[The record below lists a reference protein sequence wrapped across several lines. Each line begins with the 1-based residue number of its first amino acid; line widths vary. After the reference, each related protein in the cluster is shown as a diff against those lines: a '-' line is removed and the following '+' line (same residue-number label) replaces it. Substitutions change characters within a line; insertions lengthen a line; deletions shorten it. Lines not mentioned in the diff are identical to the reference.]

1 MRIPRY
7 AFLFLFLLGLG
18 LPGRGQ
24 TLPELIAT
32 GLQNNYKLK
41 IVRNEEAR
49 RANNATRANAGYL
62 PQVSLSAGYDGGY
75 GNVKTRQRAT
85 GVTTRQGAGLD
96 HGLQAGIDVD
106 WTVFDGFNIQA
117 TYARLQEMKRQG
129 ATRTRMEIE
138 DYVATLT
145 GEYYNLIQQQ
155 IRTRNLRHAVRL
167 SRERLRIVLER
178 YTIGSASRLDLQQAQ
193 VDFNADSAQS
203 LKQNEALATSRI
215 RLYELM
221 AVDSLGIIPVV
232 RDTSILVDTRLNHD
246 TLLASTLQ
254 LNAQLLDSRHDIRL
268 AQHDYR
274 AVMSRDYP
282 YVKLYAG
289 YSGGLSTYGKGTAD
303 RRTTWGADFGVKV
316 GYTLFDGNRRRERR
330 NAQLDIDNAELAR
343 LQLEQTLRSD
353 LADLWQAY
361 TNNLRL
367 LSLEREN
374 LITARENHY
383 IAHERYMLG
392 DLSGIEMREAQ
403 QSLLDAEERILVAEY
418 NTKLCEISLNQ
429 ISGGIMKYTLP

>member
-1 MRIPRY
+1 MKLQRY
-7 AFLFLFLLGLG
+7 TFLLLFLFGLG
-18 LPGRGQ
+18 LTGRAQ

-41 IVRNEEAR
+41 IARNEEER
-49 RANNATRANAGYL
+49 RANNATPANAGYL
-62 PQVSLSAGYDGGY
+62 PQVSVSAGYDGGY
-75 GNVKTRQRAT
+75 GDVKTRQRAT
-85 GVTTRQGAGLD
+85 DTTTRQGAAVD
-96 HGLQAGIDVD
+96 HGLQAGVDVD
-106 WTVFDGFNIQA
+106 WTVFDGFKIQA
-117 TYARLQEMKRQG
+117 TYARLQELKRQG
-129 ATRTRMEIE
+129 STRTRMEIE

-145 GEYYNLIQQQ
+145 SEYYNLIQQQ
-155 IRTRNLRHAVRL
+155 IRSRNLRHAVKL
-167 SRERLRIVLER
+167 SKERLRIVLER

-221 AVDSLGIIPVV
+221 AIDSLGTIPLV
-232 RDTSILVDTRLNHD
+232 RDTSILVDTHLNRD
-246 TLLASTLQ
+246 TLLAATLE

-268 AQHDYR
+268 AQQDYR

-282 YVKLYAG
+282 YIKLYAG
-289 YSGGLSTYGKGTAD
+289 YSGGMNTYGAGAND
-303 RRTTWGADFGVKV
+303 RRTTHGADFGVKV

-429 ISGGIMKYTLP
+429 ISGGIMQYARP

>member
-1 MRIPRY
+1 MKLQRY
-7 AFLFLFLLGLG
+7 TFLLLFLFGLG
-18 LPGRGQ
+18 FTGRAQ

-41 IVRNEEAR
+41 IARNEEER
-49 RANNATRANAGYL
+49 RANNATPANAGYL
-62 PQVSLSAGYDGGY
+62 PQVSVSAGYDGGY
-75 GNVKTRQRAT
+75 GDVKTRQRAT
-85 GVTTRQGAGLD
+85 GVTTRQGAAVD
-96 HGLQAGIDVD
+96 HGLQAGVDVD
-106 WTVFDGFNIQA
+106 WTVFDGFKIQA
-117 TYARLQEMKRQG
+117 TYARLQELKRQG
-129 ATRTRMEIE
+129 STRTRMEIE

-145 GEYYNLIQQQ
+145 SEYYNLIQQQ
-155 IRTRNLRHAVRL
+155 IRSRNLRHAVKL
-167 SRERLRIVLER
+167 SKERLRIVLER

-221 AVDSLGIIPVV
+221 AIDSLGTIPLV
-232 RDTSILVDTRLNHD
+232 RDTSILVDTHLNRD
-246 TLLASTLQ
+246 TLLAATLE

-268 AQHDYR
+268 AQQDYR

-282 YVKLYAG
+282 YIKLYAG
-289 YSGGLSTYGKGTAD
+289 YSGGMNTYGAGAND
-303 RRTTWGADFGVKV
+303 RRTTHGADFGVKV

-429 ISGGIMKYTLP
+429 ISGGIMQYARP

>member
-1 MRIPRY
+1 MKLQRY
-7 AFLFLFLLGLG
+7 TFLLLFLFGLG
-18 LPGRGQ
+18 LTGRAQ

-41 IVRNEEAR
+41 IARNEEER
-49 RANNATRANAGYL
+49 RANNATPANAGYL
-62 PQVSLSAGYDGGY
+62 PQVSVSAGYDSGY
-75 GNVKTRQRAT
+75 GDVKTRQRAT
-85 GVTTRQGAGLD
+85 GTTTRQGAAVD
-96 HGLQAGIDVD
+96 HGLQAGVDVD
-106 WTVFDGFNIQA
+106 WTVFDGFKIQA
-117 TYARLQEMKRQG
+117 TYARLQELKRQG
-129 ATRTRMEIE
+129 STRTRMEIE

-145 GEYYNLIQQQ
+145 SEYYNLIQQQ
-155 IRTRNLRHAVRL
+155 IRSRNLRHAVKL
-167 SRERLRIVLER
+167 SKERLRIVLER

-221 AVDSLGIIPVV
+221 AIDSLGTIPLV
-232 RDTSILVDTRLNHD
+232 RDTSILVDTHLNRD
-246 TLLASTLQ
+246 TLLAATLE

-268 AQHDYR
+268 AQQDYR

-282 YVKLYAG
+282 YIKLYAG
-289 YSGGLSTYGKGTAD
+289 YSGGMNTYGAGAND
-303 RRTTWGADFGVKV
+303 RRTTHGADFGVKV

-429 ISGGIMKYTLP
+429 ISGGIMQYARP

>member
-1 MRIPRY
+1 MKLQRY
-7 AFLFLFLLGLG
+7 TFLLLFLFGLG
-18 LPGRGQ
+18 FTGRAQ

-41 IVRNEEAR
+41 IARNEEER
-49 RANNATRANAGYL
+49 RANNATPANAGYL
-62 PQVSLSAGYDGGY
+62 PQVSVSAGYDSGY
-75 GNVKTRQRAT
+75 GDVKTRQRAT
-85 GVTTRQGAGLD
+85 GVTTRQGAAVD
-96 HGLQAGIDVD
+96 HGLQAGVDVD
-106 WTVFDGFNIQA
+106 WTVFDGFKIQA
-117 TYARLQEMKRQG
+117 TYARLQELKRQG
-129 ATRTRMEIE
+129 STRTRMEIE

-145 GEYYNLIQQQ
+145 SEYYNLIQQQ
-155 IRTRNLRHAVRL
+155 IRSRNLRHAVKL
-167 SRERLRIVLER
+167 SKERLRIVLER

-221 AVDSLGIIPVV
+221 AIDSLGTIPLV
-232 RDTSILVDTRLNHD
+232 RDTSILVDTHLNRD
-246 TLLASTLQ
+246 TLLAATLE

-268 AQHDYR
+268 AQQDYR

-282 YVKLYAG
+282 YIKLYAG
-289 YSGGLSTYGKGTAD
+289 YSGGMNTYGAGAND
-303 RRTTWGADFGVKV
+303 RRTTHGADFGVKV

-429 ISGGIMKYTLP
+429 ISGGIMQYARP

>member
-1 MRIPRY
+1 MKLQRY
-7 AFLFLFLLGLG
+7 TFLLLFLFGLG
-18 LPGRGQ
+18 FTGRAQ

-41 IVRNEEAR
+41 IARNEEER
-49 RANNATRANAGYL
+49 RANNATPANAGYL
-62 PQVSLSAGYDGGY
+62 PQVSVSAGYDGGY
-75 GNVKTRQRAT
+75 GDVKTRQRAT
-85 GVTTRQGAGLD
+85 GVTTRQGAAVD
-96 HGLQAGIDVD
+96 HGLQAGVDVD
-106 WTVFDGFNIQA
+106 WTVFDGFKIQA
-117 TYARLQEMKRQG
+117 TYARLQELKRQG
-129 ATRTRMEIE
+129 STRTRMEIE

-145 GEYYNLIQQQ
+145 SEYYNLIQQQ
-155 IRTRNLRHAVRL
+155 IRSRNLRHAVKL
-167 SRERLRIVLER
+167 SKERLRIVLER

-221 AVDSLGIIPVV
+221 AIDSLGTIPLV
-232 RDTSILVDTRLNHD
+232 RDTSILVDTHLNRD
-246 TLLASTLQ
+246 TLLAATLE

-268 AQHDYR
+268 AQQDYR

-282 YVKLYAG
+282 YIKLYAG
-289 YSGGLSTYGKGTAD
+289 YSGGMNTYGAGAND
-303 RRTTWGADFGVKV
+303 RRTTHGADFGVKV

-383 IAHERYMLG
+383 IAHERYM
-392 DLSGIEMREAQ
+392 
-403 QSLLDAEERILVAEY
+403 
-418 NTKLCEISLNQ
+418 
-429 ISGGIMKYTLP
+429 

>member
-1 MRIPRY
+1 MKLQRY
-7 AFLFLFLLGLG
+7 TFLLLFLFGLG
-18 LPGRGQ
+18 FTGRAQ

-41 IVRNEEAR
+41 IARNEEER
-49 RANNATRANAGYL
+49 RANNATPANAGYL
-62 PQVSLSAGYDGGY
+62 PQVSVSAGYDSGY
-75 GNVKTRQRAT
+75 GDVKTRQRAT
-85 GVTTRQGAGLD
+85 GTTTRQGAAVD
-96 HGLQAGIDVD
+96 HGLQAGVDVD
-106 WTVFDGFNIQA
+106 WTVFDGFKIQA
-117 TYARLQEMKRQG
+117 TYARLQELKRQG
-129 ATRTRMEIE
+129 STRTRMEIE

-145 GEYYNLIQQQ
+145 SEYYNLIQQQ
-155 IRTRNLRHAVRL
+155 IRSRNLRHAVKL
-167 SRERLRIVLER
+167 SKERLRIVLER

-221 AVDSLGIIPVV
+221 AIDSLGTIPLV
-232 RDTSILVDTRLNHD
+232 RDTSILVDTHLNRD
-246 TLLASTLQ
+246 TLLAATLE

-268 AQHDYR
+268 AQQDYR

-282 YVKLYAG
+282 YIKLYAG
-289 YSGGLSTYGKGTAD
+289 YSGGMNTYGAGAND
-303 RRTTWGADFGVKV
+303 RRTTHGADFGVKV

-429 ISGGIMKYTLP
+429 ISGGIMQYARP